1 MLLMTSSVLSAVKAV
16 IQCIASL
23 KRRENPTSVS
33 HISVGTED
41 EVKAKVEAKK
51 SLQSLQLSKDLLEPL
66 IHSKED
72 LIKWGY
78 IVDIPPGEGSRE
90 PSLEGKVTKCERCA
104 QPFQVKRME
113 EAEECTFHWGKALM
127 TRVAGM
133 STRAMG
139 YQSLTL
145 PSRREDTRLYLLLT
159 SGRI

>member
-139 YQSLTL
+139 
-145 PSRREDTRLYLLLT
+145 
-159 SGRI
+159 